1 MVNDSESHVILK
13 QALSEANEM
22 FHSLVEESLVGVYIH
37 RDGRFIYVN
46 PRFAKMF
53 GYSTE
58 EILNMDLME
67 IIHPESRLSV
77 QESIRKRISGEIQ
90 KVRYI
95 IKGLKKDGTVIH
107 IEVHATKIV
116 YQGLSAIIGTMVD
129 ITKQVIIQGRIEES
143 EQRFRSLFEYNTDGV
158 FSFDLQ
164 GKFLTANTACGKITG
179 YPIQE
184 LLDLSFVPLVILDDL
199 GTMLHHFEQAKH
211 GEPQNYEVTI
221 IRKDMTHARLNI
233 IHFPMVVDKKIVGV
247 YGIAKD
253 ITEWKEA
260 EEKIR
265 HLAYYDSLTNLP
277 NRRLFIDRLTQ
288 ALHHAKRYNHLM
300 AVLYLDL
307 DRFKLINDSYGH
319 GYGDRLLDVVGK
331 RLKNCLRE
339 IDTVAR
345 MGGDEFT
352 VLLPDISEPEE
363 AVQIAKRIIQL
374 LQRPILIDGIEL
386 NTTTCIGVAFNF
398 NDCEDADTIMKH
410 ADTAMYFVK
419 KNGKNN
425 YEIYTEEMDN
435 QALYR
440 LKLENDLRKSIE
452 RSELQLHYQPIIGL
466 ESGQIV
472 GMEALV
478 RWQHPEYDWIS
489 PNEFIP
495 IAEESGLII
504 QIGQWVLHTACL
516 QNKKWQ
522 KEGLPP
528 IRMAVNLSIRQLQQ
542 KDFSKMIVEILN
554 ETKLDA
560 AWLELE
566 VTESIIMQNQAVVT
580 QTLNDLRELGIKISI
595 DDFGTGYSSLSY
607 LRDLPIDNIKID
619 RVFVEDINK
628 HLNGGAIASAVIT
641 LAHNLSMG
649 VVAEGVETE
658 GQLDF
663 LQHWNCDKMQGYY
676 FSPPVTGMSFEKLLV
691 EGKSLKVSLD
701 K

>member
-1 MVNDSESHVILK
+1 MNISQHEHLI
-13 QALSEANEM
+13 EENEM

-37 RDGRFIYVN
+37 RNGRFIYVN
-46 PRFAKMF
+46 PRFSTMF
-53 GYSTE
+53 GYPDE
-58 EILNMDLME
+58 EILHMDLMD
-67 IIHPESRLSV
+67 IIHPDSRLSV

-90 KVRYI
+90 KVRYS
-95 IKGLKKDGTVIH
+95 IKGLKKDGSTIH

-116 YQGLSAIIGTMVD
+116 YQGLPAIIGTMVD
-129 ITKQVIIQGRIEES
+129 ITLQVVNQKKIEES
-143 EQRFRSLFEYNTDGV
+143 EQRFRSLFENNTDGV

-164 GKFLTANTACGKITG
+164 GQFLTANSTCEKITG
-179 YPIQE
+179 YRVQE
-184 LLDLSFVPLVILDDL
+184 LLDLSFIPLVILDDL
-199 GTMLHHFEQAKH
+199 GKMLHHFEQAKK

-221 IRKDMTHARLNI
+221 IRKDMNHVRLSM
-233 IHFPMVVDKKIVGV
+233 IHFPMVADGKIVGV

-253 ITEWKEA
+253 ITDWKAA

-288 ALHHAKRYNHLM
+288 ALHHAKRYNHMM
-300 AVLYLDL
+300 AVLYMDL

-319 GYGDRLLDVVGK
+319 ACGDRLLEVVGK
-331 RLKNCLRE
+331 RLLNCLRE

-352 VLLPDISEPEE
+352 VLLPDISEPAE
-363 AVQIAKRIIQL
+363 AVQVAKRIIHH
-374 LQRPILIDGIEL
+374 LQQPIVIDGKEM
-386 NTTTCIGVAFNF
+386 NTTTCIGISFNL

-419 KNGKNN
+419 RNGKNN

-440 LKLENDLRKSIE
+440 LKLENDLRKSFE
-452 RSELQLHYQPIIGL
+452 RSQLLLNYQPIIGL

-478 RWQHPEYDWIS
+478 RWQHPELGWIS

-495 IAEESGLII
+495 IAEESGLIV
-504 QIGQWVLHTACL
+504 QIGEWVLRTACL
-516 QNKKWQ
+516 QNKIWH

-528 IRMAVNLSIRQLQQ
+528 IRMAVNLSMRQLQQ
-542 KDFSKMIVEILN
+542 KDFAEMVVDILN
-554 ETKLDA
+554 ETGLEPS
-560 AWLELE
+560 WLELE
-566 VTESIIMQNQAVVT
+566 VTESIIMQNQTVVT
-580 QTLNDLRELGIKISI
+580 ATLNSLRELGIKISI

-663 LQHWNCDKMQGYY
+663 LKHWNCDKMQGYY
-676 FSPPVTGMSFEKLLV
+676 FSPPVNGMTFGKLLV
-691 EGKSLKVSLD
+691 EGKSLNIS
-701 K
+701 